1 MVEHPIVQNDKV
13 GEEIKIREDHPE
25 KFLGAPSFTFKSHK
39 NEKERVLVRSV
50 GGRYLGN
57 NWPFGGINL

>member
-39 NEKERVLVRSV
+39 NEKERVLEAIKRD
-50 GGRYLGN
+50 
-57 NWPFGGINL
+57 